1 MSVTQERIKA
11 SPRTSRPSK
20 MTQSKGQVGPVKVE
34 MAHPKGQ
41 VGPVW
46 KSDFSS
52 INTSEV
58 ASFVTHQ
65 FAQARRKVR
74 RSKEA

>member
-1 MSVTQERIKA
+1 
-11 SPRTSRPSK
+11 

-46 KSDFSS
+46 KSDFFS
-52 INTSEV
+52 INRSELGPF
-58 ASFVTHQ
+58 ATHK
-65 FAQARRKVR
+65 FTQARQKCGDL
-74 RSKEA
+74 EED